1 MVQNSS
7 MASCGACC
15 FFWGR
20 VDGGGEGGG
29 AILIGTI
36 RLEPRRPNGG
46 GEMDAERLTMETDLG
61 GGERERRRRPM
72 RGPRM
77 ADMLAVC
84 RCGGRND
91 RCSAMNHGLLP
102 SDKWERSCLRQTCS
116 RQGAPGP
123 LLPCWSCQ
131 MKMERRRLRPVSS
144 AALEAQCVINP
155 ITEPRRSS
163 VTSKRKENRTRRR
176 QFLSSATHRLSP
188 RDRVQRQPAAFLY
201 LHGRPRI

>member
-1 MVQNSS
+1 LVQNSS

-29 AILIGTI
+29 AILMGTI
-36 RLEPRRPNGG
+36 RLEPRRPKGG

-102 SDKWERSCLRQTCS
+102 SDKWEWSCLRQTCS
-116 RQGAPGP
+116 RQGRSRSAPS
-123 LLPCWSCQ
+123 LLELPDEDGASSSSPGVVSC
-131 MKMERRRLRPVSS
+131 
-144 AALEAQCVINP
+144 
-155 ITEPRRSS
+155 TRSS
-163 VTSKRKENRTRRR
+163 MRDQPNYRT
-176 QFLSSATHRLSP
+176 QTFVGDIETK
-188 RDRVQRQPAAFLY
+188 
-201 LHGRPRI
+201 GK